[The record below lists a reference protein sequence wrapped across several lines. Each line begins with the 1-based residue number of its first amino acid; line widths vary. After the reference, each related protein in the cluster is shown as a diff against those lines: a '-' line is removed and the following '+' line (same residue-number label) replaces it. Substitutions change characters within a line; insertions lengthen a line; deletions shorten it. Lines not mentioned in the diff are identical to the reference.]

1 MAINKGY
8 LTAKT
13 NKASDE
19 VFTPEYAIKPLIKY
33 IKPNINNAFEKAAV
47 KKYKNEKLG

>member
-1 MAINKGY
+1 MALNKGY

-19 VFTPEYAIKPLIKY
+19 TYTPAYAVRPLIKY
-33 IKPNINNAFEKAAV
+33 I
-47 KKYKNEKLG
+47 